1 MVAAEMQVVTPI
13 VTDTLEEWW
22 LNTRSNLNKGTK
34 KKLDTWVLLICWS
47 IWKQRNARA
56 FGNID
61 KQ

>member
-1 MVAAEMQVVTPI
+1 MQVVTPI